1 LTGIPASQHALL
13 AEEELR
19 ARFPQ
24 EIADLDDAQEAVEI
38 LRETLKPANL
48 AVEAELI
55 ASGTPVAEPTAPA
68 PAKAWA

>member
-1 LTGIPASQHALL
+1 
-13 AEEELR
+13 LR

-55 ASGTPVAEPTAPA
+55 ASGTPVAEPVAEPA
-68 PAKAWA
+68 PTKAWA

>member
-1 LTGIPASQHALL
+1 M
-13 AEEELR
+13 
-19 ARFPQ
+19 
-24 EIADLDDAQEAVEI
+24 AVEI

-55 ASGTPVAEPTAPA
+55 ASGTPVAEPAAAPA